1 MAAYSAANCC
11 LVFLASTAVR
21 LIFMYSP
28 AREWFRDRI
37 ELSTPLTDWKR
48 VEEGLSLLSHGVS
61 PYSGDVVHESPLVLL
76 LFHAVR
82 SLSGN
87 IFVVVQAFKEWTL
100 CFEAMEMYLEDQNKG
115 IYLCVELVFERGMP
129 TPWLDAYLQDHLSLR
144 LMPEYLDLVVY
155 LLSPYA
161 IGSCVAQSTVI
172 FTNFSIVLSIYTAM
186 RGNAALASFGVA
198 MATYQSLYPMVLL
211 SPGLLY
217 IMMYFICVSLLLV
230 QAKLKWQGCMKIVL
244 LFILWLGGLLSLS
257 YQLFNSLDFMKAT
270 YGFILSV
277 PDLTPNIGLFW
288 YFFTEM
294 FEHFRPFFLWVF
306 QLNAFFYCLPLT
318 IKLRQNPG
326 FLACMLVSVIAI
338 MKSYPAFGDA
348 GLSMALLVIWKHT
361 FPYMRNAFLIT
372 CLLLFATFLAPI
384 FWYLW
389 IYAGSANA
397 NFFFAITLVYSTAQ
411 ILLSSDV
418 LFAYL
423 RREYDLV
430 SGIYPKV
437 MDGEPANVVFN

>member
-82 SLSGN
+82 SLSGSL
-87 IFVVVQAFKEWTL
+87 IPLMFVV
-100 CFEAMEMYLEDQNKG
+100 
-115 IYLCVELVFERGMP
+115 
-129 TPWLDAYLQDHLSLR
+129 
-144 LMPEYLDLVVY
+144 LDLVTGLLIYKLSRRILNSELSDQKARQETFAKNADVIFLKGEALSEVPLLTAAVY

-211 SPGLLY
+211 SP
-217 IMMYFICVSLLLV
+217 VTLLV
-230 QAKLKWQGCMKIVL
+230 IKSKPDCRKWQGCMKIVL